1 MTHIDSIISIIY
13 DAIDDL
19 NPTLRSQLD
28 KTPETVLFG
37 HQSGVDSVGLV
48 RLVIAVEQGI
58 EDQFGIVLTL
68 ADDAAVSQRNS
79 PFRSV
84 GRLAAFVKTKLD
96 EVGAN
101 G

>member
-1 MTHIDSIISIIY
+1 MTHLDSIISIIY

-37 HQSGVDSVGLV
+37 PESGVDSVGLV

-58 EDQFGIVLTL
+58 ENQFGIVLTL

-84 GRLAAFVKTKLD
+84 RRLAAFVKTRLD
-96 EVGAN
+96 EVPAN